1 MICYHNA
8 IFPSSPQAHRSVSA
22 GLLRRG
28 SPGLPATRGPAARGT
43 AGGTSTPPAPPQPHA
58 SVPWLQAAEGDNEV
72 IFLRRAHLGDSPVHG
87 PANQAG
93 RQARERAGWRARRE
107 RGRGEAGA
115 RRGRGGGAGRAGSCC
130 QLGGV
135 TAVGA
140 PGSQPAATASSPAQ
154 AGHSHAD
161 GEKKTGGRRAKPA
174 WPPGGGQWP
183 ELRLRPPGSKSCSA
197 APRKAPGVT
206 VAPSPEKPSLASPL
220 APPASGKVWTFP
232 STLCLCRRSLVV
244 QPRGD

>member
-1 MICYHNA
+1 MCLRGPA
-8 IFPSSPQAHRSVSA
+8 PAGVPRPSCHP
-22 GLLRRG
+22 
-28 SPGLPATRGPAARGT
+28 GPAARGT

-93 RQARERAGWRARRE
+93 RRTRGRAGWW
-107 RGRGEAGA
+107 A
-115 RRGRGGGAGRAGSCC
+115 RRGRGGGAGHAGSCC
-130 QLGGV
+130 QRGGGDCCGHSWKPQP
-135 TAVGA
+135 TAA
-140 PGSQPAATASSPAQ
+140 ASSPAQ
-154 AGHSHAD
+154 ARHSHAA
-161 GEKKTGGRRAKPA
+161 GEKKTGGQRVKPA

-183 ELRLRPPGSKSCSA
+183 ELRLWPPGSKSCSA
-197 APRKAPGVT
+197 SPRKAPGVT

-220 APPASGKVWTFP
+220 APPASGKVWMFP
-232 STLCLCRRSLVV
+232 STCCLCGRSLVV